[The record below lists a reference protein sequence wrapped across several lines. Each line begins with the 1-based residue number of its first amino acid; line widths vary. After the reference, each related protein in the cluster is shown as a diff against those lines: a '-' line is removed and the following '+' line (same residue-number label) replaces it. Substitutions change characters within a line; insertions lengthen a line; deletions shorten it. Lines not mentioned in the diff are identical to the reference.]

1 MEGTVY
7 LLHFLEPIGHPTNPH
22 AMAQNYIG
30 WALVAAE
37 RISTQTAG
45 QGAAIVRHV
54 QAQGIGFLVA
64 ATWPGTGPGAP
75 AQEPQARL
83 ALLPG
88 VPADHQEVMPTTP
101 SSTP

>member
-7 LLHFLEPIGHPTNPH
+7 LLHFLEPIGNPTNRH
-22 AMAQNYIG
+22 AMAQHYIG

-64 ATWPGTGPGAP
+64 ATWPGS
-75 AQEPQARL
+75 R
-83 ALLPG
+83 ALERQLKRRKHASRFCPICRTAKG
-88 VPADHQEVMPTTP
+88 R
-101 SSTP
+101 